1 MGLTAVERRHTF
13 DEATEAGREPF
24 TVALARLDL
33 LSETEGLCLVFGLGL
48 LAIAVPHTAVEI
60 Q

>member
-33 LSETEGLCLVFGLGL
+33 LSQNEGLCLVFGLG
-48 LAIAVPHTAVEI
+48 
-60 Q
+60 